1 MMYDFDTVV
10 NRFGTSS
17 LKWDIKENELPMW
30 VADMDFLVA
39 PPITAAI
46 KKRIEHGI
54 FGYSVLP
61 DEWYDAIISWW
72 KRRHGLEI
80 QKNWLQF
87 TTGIVPAISCI
98 VKRVTNIGDNVAVM
112 SPVYNIFY
120 NSIENAGRHTLE
132 CRIPYDGNKYSID
145 FVALEKVLA
154 HPLTTLLILCNPH
167 NPIGKIWSKDELA
180 KIGALCH
187 KHGVV
192 VISDEIHCDLT
203 EPGKKYTPFASINDE
218 CKNNSITCV
227 SASKAFNIAG
237 LQSAAVVVPNP
248 ILRNNVVR
256 GLNSDE
262 VAEPNCFAVAATVAA
277 FNEGEQWL
285 NELNAYIAENRRTV
299 KDYLARIPEV
309 HLVQSDCT
317 YLLWIDCGK
326 ITKSSI
332 DLCNHIRTETGLFLS
347 NGAGYRG
354 DGNVFVRMNIA
365 CPRSRLLDGLS
376 RFEKGIKS
384 YKE

>member
-1 MMYDFDTVV
+1 MYDFDTVV